1 MKRGILFGLG
11 SILVFSV
18 LNGLD
23 VAFWGE
29 CGLTINGVCYASTA
43 VMIALSAPL
52 SVLAIWKANATAPN
66 KSWLHAIGGWL
77 IGFGFISFV
86 RFLLLIAV
94 GIATGTRSI
103 NLSAL

>member
-1 MKRGILFGLG
+1 MKRGFLFGLG
-11 SILVFSV
+11 SFLVCTV
-18 LNGLD
+18 LDQLRSALGD
-23 VAFWGE
+23 E
-29 CGLTINGVCYASTA
+29 CGLTINGVCYASAA

-77 IGFGFISFV
+77 IGFFFIPV
-86 RFLLLIAV
+86 VTILLLIAV

-103 NLSAL
+103 KLSAL

>member
-11 SILVFSV
+11 SNLALTV
-18 LNGLD
+18 LKGLD
-23 VAFWGE
+23 DAFWGE
-29 CGLTINGVCYASTA
+29 CGLTINGVCYASAA

-52 SVLAIWKANATAPN
+52 SVLAIWKANATAPI

-77 IGFGFISFV
+77 IGFFFIPV
-86 RFLLLIAV
+86 VTFLLLIAV

-103 NLSAL
+103 SLSVL